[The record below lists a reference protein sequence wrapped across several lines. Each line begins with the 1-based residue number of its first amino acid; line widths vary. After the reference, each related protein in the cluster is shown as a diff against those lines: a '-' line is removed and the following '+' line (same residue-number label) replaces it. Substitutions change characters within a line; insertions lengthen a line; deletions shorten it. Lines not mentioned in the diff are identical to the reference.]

1 MSATRRLFRLAV
13 VLLAVI
19 SLVAAAGCGSS
30 GERTKRN
37 EGRGD
42 KGEACPN
49 NLPIKATKLP
59 AGFTSNAVD
68 GPAQGAKEI
77 ENVRIWHYNGPEAK
91 VIEVFRG
98 GQRHKFT
105 KGTPVRALETIA
117 RIGKIDGGAAAK
129 LRLGRGRCS
138 RYVYEGRGLDANAMK
153 TVVSGLKRSGSG
165 E

>member
-1 MSATRRLFRLAV
+1 MPARSGLFRLVV
-13 VLLAVI
+13 VLIAVA
-19 SLVAAAGCGSS
+19 LTAACGSR
-30 GERTKRN
+30 GEQTRRN
-37 EGRGD
+37 EGRGE

-59 AGFTSNAVD
+59 TGFTSNVVD
-68 GPAQGAKEI
+68 GPAQGSPEI
-77 ENVRIWHYNGPEAK
+77 DNVRIWHYNGPEAK

-117 RIGKIDGGAAAK
+117 RIKKIDGGTGAK

-138 RYVYEGRGLDANAMK
+138 RYVYEGRGLSEADMK
-153 TVVSGLKRSGSG
+153 TVMAGLKRSGSN

>member
-1 MSATRRLFRLAV
+1 MPARHRLFRLAV
-13 VLLAVI
+13 VLLVLALGA
-19 SLVAAAGCGSS
+19 SCGSS
-30 GERTKRN
+30 GERAKRN

-42 KGEACPN
+42 KGEACPD

-59 AGFTSNAVD
+59 SGFTSNVVD
-68 GPAQGAKEI
+68 GPAQGSATIK
-77 ENVRIWHYNGPEAK
+77 NVRIWHYNGPEAK

-117 RIGKIDGGAAAK
+117 RVGKIDGGAAAK

-138 RYVYEGRGLDANAMK
+138 RYVYEGRGLAEADLK
-153 TVVSGLKRSGSG
+153 SIVSGLKRSGSG
-165 E
+165 Q

>member
-1 MSATRRLFRLAV
+1 MPARNRVFRLAV
-13 VLLAVI
+13 VLITLA
-19 SLVAAAGCGSS
+19 LAASCGSS
-30 GERTKRN
+30 GEQPRRN

-42 KGEACPN
+42 KGEACPD
-49 NLPIKATKLP
+49 NLPIQATKLP
-59 AGFTSNAVD
+59 AGFTTNVVD

-98 GQRHKFT
+98 GQRTKFT

-117 RIGKIDGGAAAK
+117 RIKKINNGTAAK

-138 RYVYEGRGLDANAMK
+138 RYVYEGRGLSEADMK
-153 TVVSGLKRSGSG
+153 TIVAGLKRSGSG
-165 E
+165 D

>member
-1 MSATRRLFRLAV
+1 MPARSRLFRLAV
-13 VLLAVI
+13 VLLA
-19 SLVAAAGCGSS
+19 LVLAAACGSS
-30 GERTKRN
+30 GERTRRN

-59 AGFTSNAVD
+59 AGFTSNVVD
-68 GPAQGAKEI
+68 GPAQGEKTI
-77 ENVRIWHYNGPEAK
+77 DNVRIWHYNGPEAK

-138 RYVYEGRGLDANAMK
+138 RYVYEGRGLDTNAMK
-153 TVVSGLKRSGSG
+153 AIMAGLKRAGSG
-165 E
+165 Q

>member
-1 MSATRRLFRLAV
+1 MPARNRLFRLAV
-13 VLLAVI
+13 VLIAVV
-19 SLVAAAGCGSS
+19 LAAACGSS
-30 GERTKRN
+30 GEQPRRN
-37 EGRGD
+37 EGRGE
-42 KGEACPN
+42 KGEACPD

-59 AGFTSNAVD
+59 TGFTSNVVD
-68 GPAQGAKEI
+68 GPAQGNKEI

-98 GQRHKFT
+98 GQRTKFT

-117 RIGKIDGGAAAK
+117 RIKKIDGGTGAK

-138 RYVYEGRGLDANAMK
+138 RYVYEGRGLSEADMK
-153 TVVSGLKRSGSG
+153 AIMTGLKRSGSS